1 MKKYLCV
8 DVGGTSIKFGIYS
21 KDGELVR
28 RLESIETV
36 NTETHHGIVEAV
48 LSVATDVKD
57 EVAGVAISS
66 AGIAD
71 TDAGKIIY
79 SGYTIP
85 GYTGTNWRKLIAE
98 ATGLPCEIENDVNA
112 AALGEKWLGA
122 LKNIEN
128 GVCLTVG
135 TGIGGAVLLN
145 GHIHSGVNYTAGE
158 IGYMDIGEDNLQNLA
173 STSGLVKRVEE
184 RTGETLN
191 GYDIFERAKA
201 GDEICREE
209 IERMV
214 AYLSKGLINIMYLF
228 NPERIVLG
236 GGVMAQQAYLKPLIQ
251 EAVADRIEDPFFFST
266 DIAFAELGNDA
277 GLLGALYHFKQKQ
290 RIK

>member
-1 MKKYLCV
+1 M

-21 KDGELVR
+21 KEGELVR
-28 RLESIETV
+28 KLDAIKTV

-48 LSVATDVKD
+48 LAVATDIQD

-66 AGIAD
+66 AGIVD
-71 TDAGKIIY
+71 TNAGKIIY

-85 GYTGTNWRKLIAE
+85 GYTGTNWRELIHD

-112 AALGEKWLGA
+112 AALGEKWMGA
-122 LKNIEN
+122 LKEIEN

-145 GHIHSGVNYTAGE
+145 GQIHSGVNYTAGE
-158 IGYMDIGEDNLQNLA
+158 IGYMDLGEDNLQNLA

-184 RTGETLN
+184 RTGRALN
-191 GYDIFERAKA
+191 GYQIFEKAKA
-201 GDEICREE
+201 GDQVCIEE
-209 IERMV
+209 IQRMV
-214 AYLSKGLINIMYLF
+214 DYLSKGLVNIMYLF

-236 GGVMAQQAYLKPLIQ
+236 GGVMGQQEYLNPLIQ
-251 EAVADRIEDPFFFST
+251 EAVAKRIEDPFFLST